1 MPAKDK
7 KTEQPQVE
15 QETTQAEQAHAV
27 EVPMHLDD
35 FCNHIERTEG
45 KRELLAAFAKR
56 HMASGNIKRLH
67 SEWLKALREFE
78 NEIPS

>member
-1 MPAKDK
+1 MAKDK
-7 KTEQPQVE
+7 KDEQTQVE
-15 QETTQAEQAHAV
+15 QETKQTAESYAV
-27 EVPMHLDD
+27 EAQMHLDD

-56 HMASGNIKRLH
+56 HMASGNIKRTH
-67 SEWLKALREFE
+67 SEWIKAFREFE